1 MEHASTIHIGARKQR
16 EGGINEDGVATAVLE
31 NHHRDTERPIGVF
44 VLGDGVGGAAGGD
57 VASFL
62 ATTVVR
68 KRLVEAL
75 SGPATDAPG
84 EHGIEGLDDVPTVDE
99 RPDDVEAWLR
109 ETIQEAV
116 DEAHAAIQEYAREAG
131 GRPAT
136 TVVVAVYLDG
146 RLHYA
151 WAGDS
156 RLYLVNGD
164 RGAIQQLT
172 ADHAVTNQLLEDG
185 EIDDEEYARV
195 HPDTTAIT
203 RAVGGSPYGEPTV
216 DLEFGTADVYAG
228 DRVLLTSDGL
238 VDAFPNVGPLR
249 EDYERADDKA
259 AVRETI
265 RETLVTDD
273 EIRDVVLDAESL
285 ATAAEDLVA
294 FANDRGGKDNLSVVL
309 ARDPTAPETPAFLPQ
324 RGVGA
329 GESLTDRETVIE
341 EHGDP
346 STDRGDDADADEEAP
361 TDGDG
366 SEDADG
372 ADSGDANGPDG
383 GLGGAPGDRR
393 GGDVSNGDAPGGDGV
408 GIDGDAAN
416 GDGDAGGRDVDAGGR
431 DVDAGSRDVGTGSR
445 DGETGPDDERVP
457 GADVETDEG
466 ADGGGQ
472 AASESVDG
480 PLDVVSLSDRGVDV
494 GDRPTAA
501 VAIEGHGRLYEVAA
515 GFTVGRGVEGAEEN
529 PNLGL
534 VIDDEAV
541 EPHHAR
547 LEYDETAGYWRIRDL
562 SDAGTYVRTGGE
574 AADWD
579 RLNEGDGR
587 SAHRLGDDAELAL
600 QDPAGDPVT
609 LHFFPSVERAQQRT
623 AQSAGEGDGFA
634 ARSW

>member
-31 NHHRDTERPIGVF
+31 NHHRDTERPVGVF

-68 KRLVEAL
+68 KRLVETLA
-75 SGPATDAPG
+75 GPATDRPDV
-84 EHGIEGLDDVPTVDE
+84 HGVEGLDAVPTVDE

-116 DEAHAAIQEYAREAG
+116 DDAHAAIQEFAREAG

-136 TVVVAVYLDG
+136 TLVVAVYLDG
-146 RLHYA
+146 TLHYA

-156 RLYLVNGD
+156 RLYLVNAA
-164 RGAIQQLT
+164 REKIQQLT
-172 ADHAVTNQLLEDG
+172 ADHAVTNQLLENG

-216 DLEFGTADVYAG
+216 DLEFGTADVYA
-228 DRVLLTSDGL
+228 DDHILLTSDGL

-273 EIRDVVLDAESL
+273 EIRDVVLDAADL

-324 RGVGA
+324 RGVDA

-341 EHGDP
+341 EHGDRP
-346 STDRGDDADADEEAP
+346 ADRGDDPAADERADGEAP
-361 TDGDG
+361 TDGDD
-366 SEDADG
+366 SADG
-372 ADSGDANGPDG
+372 STDGDGDDGPDAGPGG
-383 GLGGAPGDRR
+383 GLRDRQGGVSSNGDVPDTADTPDGDSDDDGRFGADGETTGGDR
-393 GGDVSNGDAPGGDGV
+393 DGDAPGRAGESGPA
-408 GIDGDAAN
+408 DAE
-416 GDGDAGGRDVDAGGR
+416 RD
-431 DVDAGSRDVGTGSR
+431 
-445 DGETGPDDERVP
+445 
-457 GADVETDEG
+457 
-466 ADGGGQ
+466 DGGTDTGDP
-472 AASESVDG
+472 AAGEGVDG

-515 GFTVGRGVEGAEEN
+515 GFTVGRGVEGAAEN

-541 EPHHAR
+541 DPHHAR
-547 LEYDETAGYWRIRDL
+547 LEYDETAGYWRVRDL
-562 SDAGTYVRTGGE
+562 SDAGTYVRTGGKD
-574 AADWD
+574 ADWH

-609 LHFFPSVERAQQRT
+609 LHFFPSVERAQQQ
-623 AQSAGEGDGFA
+623 AADGIGGDDGFA
-634 ARSW
+634 ARSR